1 MAGNLSDCRDVAAF
15 IPLSEKG
22 INMGNTNFKLRSSKD
37 PYELDIITD
46 GTMSLTALTEKNSD
60 FIEAVVRLDS
70 NYKKE
75 ADSNP
80 PSQGFDP
87 ETMTDDASGLYHGSS
102 SYWFEEMKKASN
114 DEAFRRAVLGAVIS
128 IDASNSTHL
137 SAGQNGRKV
146 MRKRICTACHCN
158 LNELGKLLKQPFVP
172 NQKHLINRLNEP
184 ILAIKTKKDGS
195 ATYRFNISFVSKFCS
210 YASSYFGTQF
220 EYPKY
225 DSVVSDWL
233 SRYALAY
240 LGEEKSETFFKMPS
254 GNSSAGKQEK
264 ESEIYKQYWDV
275 INKILGEVN
284 KGMKPEKMTFEQFD
298 HIVWYANKG

>member
-1 MAGNLSDCRDVAAF
+1 
-15 IPLSEKG
+15 
-22 INMGNTNFKLRSSKD
+22 
-37 PYELDIITD
+37 LDIITD
-46 GTMSLTALTEKNSD
+46 GTKSLTALTEKNSD

-87 ETMTDDASGLYHGSS
+87 ETMTDDANGLYHGSS
-102 SYWFEEMKKASN
+102 SYWFGKMAAASSP
-114 DEAFRRAVLGAVIS
+114 EAFRKAVFGAVIS

-137 SAGQNGRKV
+137 SSGHDGRKT
-146 MRKRICTACHCN
+146 MAERICKACDCN
-158 LNELGKLLKQPFVP
+158 LDKLKKLLNQPFYP
-172 NQKHLINRLNEP
+172 EDQSHLINRLNEP

-225 DSVVSDWL
+225 DNVVSDWL
-233 SRYALAY
+233 GRYALAY
-240 LGEEKSETFFKMPS
+240 LGKETPEAFFKMPN
-254 GNSSAGKQEK
+254 GNLNKDKK
-264 ESEIYKQYWDV
+264 EIESQIYRRYWNF
-275 INKILGEVN
+275 IKEILGKVN
-284 KGMKPEKMTFEQFD
+284 IGPKEKPFERFD
-298 HIVWYANKG
+298 HVVWYANKGSIR